1 MTTFWVM
8 LQLIVILG
16 VLGFF
21 AFYAL
26 KKVKQQQFNRVGEN
40 GKIEVVD
47 GMSMNNQT
55 SAYLMN
61 VDGERVFVVMGP
73 NGIDTTVLRDK
84 KFAQMLKS
92 GLEEDFVPESDG
104 SYE

>member
-8 LQLIVILG
+8 LQLIIILG

-40 GKIEVVD
+40 GKIEVID
-47 GMSMNNQT
+47 GMSMSNQT
-55 SAYLMN
+55 AAYLME
-61 VDGERVFVVMGP
+61 VDGERIFVVMGP
-73 NGIDTTVLRDK
+73 NGIDTTVLKDK
-84 KFAQMLKS
+84 KFAQMLKT
-92 GLEEDFVPESDG
+92 GLEEDFVPENG
-104 SYE
+104 ASYE